1 MLAAA
6 VSLPKPS
13 ERYAQLLEQS
23 GFFADPAQQAV
34 VEAFDELQEALL
46 ARTVEGGLLDRL
58 RRRFR
63 SPEPVRGLYVWGSVG
78 RGKTMLMDLFAEC
91 LPEPMVQ
98 RMHFHRFM
106 HAVHGELAAVA
117 GRSDPLA
124 EVAGRLLGDA
134 RVLCFDEFF
143 VSDIGDAMILAETLR
158 YLFESGVTLVATSNV
173 VPDGL
178 YANGL
183 QRRRFLPAID
193 LLNRHCTVLELASP
207 TDYRLRVLKQ
217 AEIYQSPA
225 GPAATAH
232 LERAL
237 AALAPQALK
246 RDQILMVEGREIVA
260 RWLADDVAWF
270 DFAAVCEGPR
280 SQVDYIELSRE
291 FHAVVV
297 SDVPAFTTAN
307 EDAARRFIALVDEF
321 YDRNVKLMLSVAVPV
336 TELYQG
342 ERLRF
347 EFERTASRLIEMRSE
362 SYLARTHK
370 A

>member
-1 MLAAA
+1 MLATA
-6 VSLPKPS
+6 VTLPKPS
-13 ERYAQLLEQS
+13 ERYEKLLEQP
-23 GFFADPAQQAV
+23 GFLADPAQQTV
-34 VEAFDELQEALL
+34 VRAFDALQAQLL
-46 ARTVEGGLLDRL
+46 AQAGAGLLDRL
-58 RRRFR
+58 RQRLR
-63 SPEPVRGLYVWGSVG
+63 PPPPIRGLYVWGSVG

-91 LPEPMVQ
+91 LPDGMAQ

-106 HAVHGELAAVA
+106 HAVHGELTRQS

-124 EVAGRLLGDA
+124 LVARELVGDA

-143 VSDIGDAMILAETLR
+143 VSDIGDAMILAEMLR
-158 YLFESGVTLVATSNV
+158 YLFENGVTLVATSNV
-173 VPDGL
+173 VPSGL

-193 LLNRHCTVLELASP
+193 LLLAHCEVLELASP
-207 TDYRLRVLKQ
+207 TDYRLRVLRQ
-217 AEIYQSPA
+217 AEIYLTPA
-225 GPAATAH
+225 GPAATESLAQ
-232 LERAL
+232 AL

-246 RDQILMVEGREIVA
+246 ADQTLTIEGRPIAA

-291 FHAVVV
+291 FHAIVV

-321 YDRNVKLMLSVAVPV
+321 YDRNVKLMLSAAVPV

-347 EFERTASRLIEMRSE
+347 EFERTTSRLIEMRSE
-362 SYLARTHK
+362 DYLARTHK